1 MSSSNLGI
9 VKGFFAACTPLEAL
23 LKSTLDC
30 LYDIHCL
37 KLLPEYFP
45 SMNQTY
51 FNLSD
56 YVLQFENT
64 NRTVHN
70 HLSNLFIEQWITK
83 LNYSNYFNNCNPSIC
98 TYTTTDIIDYSYAV
112 GLFISLYG
120 GLIITLR
127 LISPVLIKLVFKIKY
142 QSRNR
147 NLIQW
152 LKQVNLFK
160 NAQKRT
166 EQDIKQQK
174 ITSYIY
180 LILFLTSIIV
190 LILYNLLN
198 TEMVTEKIP
207 NPISAT
213 YEKLEKQYSN
223 ALTCPCSMTTIPYQ
237 KFMSFDPIFHQI
249 CSSDFISNEWI
260 LMSKEILI
268 PGINLDWRNR
278 IYQQFN
284 LLSKFCQLADETINK
299 NKDEFLLK
307 SFVISNMISQH
318 DFNTQLNKTLNQF
331 YRSTVVQFYQFIQV
345 IGLSIQIDQPFMLPT
360 VESEFRI
367 DSFDIQ
373 LVNRNRTDML
383 KDVDVCF
390 LFMIILNSTYQN

>member
-30 LYDIHCL
+30 LYEINCL
-37 KLLPEYFP
+37 QLLTEYFP

-51 FNLSD
+51 FNLSN

-70 HLSNLFIEQWITK
+70 HLSNLFIEQWIPK

-98 TYTTTDIIDYSYAV
+98 TYTTTDIIDDSYAV
-112 GLFISLYG
+112 SLFISLYG
-120 GLIITLR
+120 GLIIILR
-127 LISPVLIKLVFKIKY
+127 LISPVLIKIVFKFKS

-147 NLIQW
+147 DFIRW

-160 NAQKRT
+160 NVQKRT

-180 LILFLTSIIV
+180 LILFLVSIIV
-190 LILYNLLN
+190 LLLYNVLN
-198 TEMVTEKIP
+198 TEMITEKIS
-207 NPISAT
+207 NPILET
-213 YEKLEKQYSN
+213 YENLEEQYSN
-223 ALTCPCSMTTIPYQ
+223 ALTCPCSTTAIPYQ
-237 KFMSFDPIFHQI
+237 KFMSFDPIFHRI

-268 PGINLDWRNR
+268 PSINLDWRNR
-278 IYQQFN
+278 VYQQFN
-284 LLSKFCQLADETINK
+284 LLSKFCQLANETINK

-307 SFVISNMISQH
+307 SFVISNMISQR
-318 DFNTQLNKTLNQF
+318 DFNTQLNSTLNQL

-373 LVNRNRTDML
+373 LVDRNRADML
-383 KDVDVCF
+383 KETDVCVF
-390 LFMIILNSTYQN
+390 FIIILNSTYQN